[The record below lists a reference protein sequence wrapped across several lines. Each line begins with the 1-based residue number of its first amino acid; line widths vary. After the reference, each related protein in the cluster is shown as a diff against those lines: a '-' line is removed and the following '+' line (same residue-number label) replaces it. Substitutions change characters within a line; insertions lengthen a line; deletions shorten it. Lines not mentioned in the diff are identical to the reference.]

1 MNKRNKII
9 VSIVGITIV
18 MLALLGITYAY
29 YLTRIEGNTNTNSIS
44 ITTANLKLSYG
55 DGNTEILTSDKL
67 LMPGEF
73 EGTKDFTVTN
83 NGNASVTYGV
93 ILEDMINPLSR
104 PEDMKMILSCSSN
117 KADGGCSGL
126 DEMNLP
132 STNEF
137 LVENTIEVGE
147 THTYELKLRYIEAG
161 VDQSIDMGKTISGK
175 VNIIDSHD
183 TVDMTGVVAN
193 HEEGDYVQVNSE
205 PKKSYITSDGKYKV
219 VGLRPEQHTIA
230 VYKNDGT
237 LKGDRE
243 LTIKSGNS
251 ESISDN
257 EITITKDTRTISLNV
272 TAINADNT
280 IITGS
285 AAFFMPPIDTLP

>member
-18 MLALLGITYAY
+18 MFALLGITYAY

-44 ITTANLKLSYG
+44 ITTANLKLTYG
-55 DGNTEILTSDKL
+55 DGTTEILTSDTL

-73 EGTKDFTVTN
+73 EGTKDFTVIN

-104 PEDMKMILSCSSN
+104 PQDMKMILSCSSD
-117 KADGGCSGL
+117 KEDSGCSGL
-126 DEMNLP
+126 EEMNLP

-161 VDQSIDMGKTISGK
+161 EDQSIDMGKTISGK

-193 HEEGDYVQVNSE
+193 YEEGDYVQVNSE
-205 PKKSYITSDGKYKV
+205 PKISYITKDGKY
-219 VGLRPEQHTIA
+219 
-230 VYKNDGT
+230 
-237 LKGDRE
+237 
-243 LTIKSGNS
+243 
-251 ESISDN
+251 
-257 EITITKDTRTISLNV
+257 
-272 TAINADNT
+272 
-280 IITGS
+280 
-285 AAFFMPPIDTLP
+285 